1 MAFDIAQFLR
11 TNKTMAIWAAFFGLV
26 WLASYFGLFGLVF
39 ITYILC
45 FLFNGPIERLAA
57 RTKLPRTLWAAVIYV
72 VFVAAVLSILSSVL
86 PKLGAES
93 AAFLKKLPDTLET
106 LRTHLDQ
113 WAWLVPDMAAPIAKV
128 KDYLALE
135 ALVGFKAETLFTLA
149 VNSFN
154 QISTYVSTFLLG
166 TLFSFLIM
174 LDFPNLRAKTIS
186 LRDSRLRDIYEVTAR
201 SVVRFAIVV
210 GMGFRAQ
217 VLIASVNTLLTA
229 IGMYFLGIEPVMLLS
244 TVVFFCGLIP
254 VLGTFISSAPIV
266 LVAVNTVG
274 PGHSLW
280 AIAMIIVVHTIET
293 YILNPRIMAA
303 MFKIS
308 PLITLMILYVGHKL
322 FGLWGMVLGV
332 PISVFV
338 FRHVI
343 LGAELHQCSSNDSLT
358 NCLKQK
364 NENGGAHD

>member
-1 MAFDIAQFLR
+1 MAFDIAQFFR
-11 TNKTMAIWAAFFGLV
+11 TNKTLAIWAAFFGLV

-57 RTKLPRTLWAAVIYV
+57 KTRLPRTLCATVVYV
-72 VFVAAVLSILSSVL
+72 VFVAAVLSLLSSVL
-86 PKLGAES
+86 PRLGAES
-93 AAFLKKLPDTLET
+93 TSFLKKLPDTLET
-106 LRTHLDQ
+106 LRMHLDQ

-135 ALVGFKAETLFTLA
+135 ALVGVKAETLFTLA

-154 QISTYVSTFLLG
+154 QISNYVSTFLLG

-174 LDFPNLRAKTIS
+174 LDFPNLRAKTIG
-186 LRDSRLRDIYEVTAR
+186 LRDSRLRDIYDVTAR
-201 SVVRFAIVV
+201 SVVRFAVVV

-217 VLIASVNTLLTA
+217 MMIAGLNTLLTA
-229 IGMYFLGIEPVMLLS
+229 IGMTILGIKPVALLS

-266 LVAVNTVG
+266 LVAVNTTG
-274 PGHSLW
+274 PGHALW
-280 AIAMIIVVHTIET
+280 AVVMIIIVHTIET
-293 YILNPRIMAA
+293 YILNPRIVAA

-332 PISVFV
+332 PVSVFI

-343 LGAELHQCSSNDSLT
+343 LGADLDSSTQQKLVH
-358 NCLKQK
+358 CRKQTD
-364 NENGGAHD
+364 ENGGDDD

>member
-1 MAFDIAQFLR
+1 MACDITQVLR
-11 TNKTMAIWAAFFGLV
+11 TNKTLAIWAAFFGLV
-26 WLASYFGLFGLVF
+26 WLINYYGLFGLVF

-45 FLFNGPIERLAA
+45 FLFNGPIEALAA
-57 RTKLPRTLWAAVIYV
+57 RTRLPRTLWAAVVYILFLAV
-72 VFVAAVLSILSSVL
+72 VLSLLSSVL
-86 PKLGAES
+86 PKLGSES
-93 AAFLKKLPDTLET
+93 TSFLKKLPDTLET
-106 LRTHLDQ
+106 LRRHLDQ
-113 WAWLVPDMAAPIAKV
+113 WAWLAPDMAAPISKV
-128 KDYLALE
+128 KDYLTLE
-135 ALVGFKAETLFTLA
+135 ALVGVKTETLFTLA

-174 LDFPNLRAKTIS
+174 LDFPKLRAKTIA
-186 LRDSRLRDIYEVTAR
+186 LRESRLRDIYDVTAR

-217 VLIASVNTLLTA
+217 MMIAGVNTVLTA
-229 IGMYFLGIEPVMLLS
+229 VGMYFLGIEPVMLLS

-266 LVAVNTVG
+266 LVAVNTTG
-274 PGHSLW
+274 PSHALW
-280 AIAMIIVVHTIET
+280 AIVMIIIVHTIET
-293 YILNPRIMAA
+293 YVLNPRIVAA

-332 PISVFV
+332 PVSVFLY
-338 FRHVI
+338 RHVI
-343 LGAELHQCSSNDSLT
+343 MGTDFQLPSLGIRKTNDT
-358 NCLKQK
+358 PPPATPDATK
-364 NENGGAHD
+364 D

>member
-1 MAFDIAQFLR
+1 MAFDIAQFMR
-11 TNKTMAIWAAFFGLV
+11 TNKTLAIWAAFFGLV
-26 WLASYFGLFGLVF
+26 WLASYYGLFGLVF

-45 FLFNGPIERLAA
+45 FLFHGVIERLAVKT
-57 RTKLPRTLWAAVIYV
+57 RLPRPLWATIVYL
-72 VFVAAVLSILSSVL
+72 VFVTVVLTILSSVL

-93 AAFLKKLPDTLET
+93 TAFLKKLPDTLES
-106 LRTHLDQ
+106 LRQHLDQ

-135 ALVGFKAETLFTLA
+135 SLVGVKAETLFTLA

-154 QISTYVSTFLLG
+154 QISNYVSTFLLG

-186 LRDSRLRDIYEVTAR
+186 LRNSRLHDIYDVTAR
-201 SVVRFAIVV
+201 SVVRFAVVV

-217 VLIASVNTLLTA
+217 MMIAAVNTILTA
-229 IGMYFLGIEPVMLLS
+229 IGMYFLGIPPVALLS

-266 LVAVNTVG
+266 LVAVNTTG
-274 PGHSLW
+274 PGHALW
-280 AIAMIIVVHTIET
+280 AIVMIIIVHTIET
-293 YILNPRIMAA
+293 YILNPRVVAA

-308 PLITLMILYVGHKL
+308 PLVTLMILYVGHKL

-332 PISVFV
+332 PVSVFI

-343 LGAELHQCSSNDSLT
+343 LGADLDGRAKDTLEH
-358 NCLKQK
+358 CLKETHEK
-364 NENGGAHD
+364 GGNDD

>member
-11 TNKTMAIWAAFFGLV
+11 TNKTLAIWIAFFGLV
-26 WLASYFGLFGLVF
+26 WLANYYGLFGLVF

-45 FLFNGPIERLAA
+45 FLFEGPIERLAA
-57 RTKLPRTLWAAVIYV
+57 KTRLPRTLWAVVIYV
-72 VFVAAVLSILSSVL
+72 VFLAVVLSLLSSVV

-93 AAFLKKLPDTLET
+93 TSFLKKLPDTLEK
-106 LRTHLDQ
+106 LRSHLDQ
-113 WAWLVPDMAAPIAKV
+113 WAWLAPDMAAPISKV

-135 ALVGFKAETLFTLA
+135 ALVGVKAETLFTLA

-154 QISTYVSTFLLG
+154 QITTYVSTFLLG

-174 LDFPNLRAKTIS
+174 LDFPNLRAKTIA
-186 LRDSRLRDIYEVTAR
+186 LRDSRLRDIYDVTAR
-201 SVVRFAIVV
+201 SVVRFAVVV

-217 VLIASVNTLLTA
+217 MMIAGVNTVLTA
-229 IGMYFLGIEPVMLLS
+229 VGMYVLGIEPVMLLS

-266 LVAVNTVG
+266 LVAVNTTG
-274 PGHSLW
+274 PGHALW
-280 AIAMIIVVHTIET
+280 AIVMIIIVHTIET
-293 YILNPRIMAA
+293 YVLNPRIVAA

-308 PLITLMILYVGHKL
+308 PLVTLMILYVGHKL

-332 PISVFV
+332 PVSVFLY
-338 FRHVI
+338 RHVI
-343 LGAELHQCSSNDSLT
+343 LGAEIQLCRPQDSVT
-358 NCLKQK
+358 DCLKRDAARQDQ
-364 NENGGAHD
+364 ED

>member
-1 MAFDIAQFLR
+1 MPFDIAQIFR
-11 TNKTMAIWAAFFGLV
+11 TNKTLAIWAAFFGLV
-26 WLASYFGLFGLVF
+26 WLTSYYGLFGLVF

-57 RTKLPRTLWAAVIYV
+57 KTRWPRVLWAVVVYIVFLAVVLTIISTV
-72 VFVAAVLSILSSVL
+72 V
-86 PKLGAES
+86 PKIGAES
-93 AAFLKKLPDTLET
+93 SAFLKKLPDTLET
-106 LRTHLDQ
+106 LRKHLDN
-113 WAWLVPDMAAPIAKV
+113 WAWIAPDMAAPISKV

-135 ALVGFKAETLFTLA
+135 ALVGVKAETLFSLA

-174 LDFPNLRAKTIS
+174 LDFPNLRAKTIA
-186 LRDSRLRDIYEVTAR
+186 LRESRLRDIYDVTAR

-217 VLIASVNTLLTA
+217 MMIAGLNTLLTA
-229 IGMYFLGIEPVMLLS
+229 LGMYILGIEPVGLLS

-266 LVAVNTVG
+266 LVAVNTTG
-274 PGHSLW
+274 PNHALW
-280 AIAMIIVVHTIET
+280 AIFMIIIVHTIET
-293 YILNPRIMAA
+293 YILNPRIVAA

-332 PISVFV
+332 PVSVFIL
-338 FRHVI
+338 RYVI
-343 LGAELHQCSSNDSLT
+343 LGVDLESSSSVPEPPCAPKAAEQGGG
-358 NCLKQK
+358 
-364 NENGGAHD
+364 NG

>member
-11 TNKTMAIWAAFFGLV
+11 TNKTLAIWAAFFGLV

-45 FLFNGPIERLAA
+45 FLFNGPIEYLTA
-57 RTKLPRTLWAAVIYV
+57 RTRLPRSLWAAVLYI
-72 VFVAAVLSILSSVL
+72 VFVAVVLTILSSVV

-93 AAFLKKLPDTLET
+93 SSFLKKLPDTLET
-106 LRTHLDQ
+106 LRQHLDQ

-135 ALVGFKAETLFTLA
+135 ALVGVKAETLFSLV
-149 VNSFN
+149 VNSLN
-154 QISTYVSTFLLG
+154 QISIYVSTFLLG

-174 LDFPNLRAKTIS
+174 LDFPNLRAKTIA
-186 LRDSRLRDIYEVTAR
+186 LRNSRLHDIYDVTAR
-201 SVVRFAIVV
+201 SVVRFAVVV

-217 VLIASVNTLLTA
+217 MMIAGVNTILTDL
-229 IGMYFLGIEPVMLLS
+229 GMYILGIQPVALLS

-254 VLGTFISSAPIV
+254 VLGTFISSVPIV
-266 LVAVNTVG
+266 LLAVNTTG
-274 PGHSLW
+274 PGHALW
-280 AIAMIIVVHTIET
+280 AIVMICIVHTIET
-293 YILNPRIMAA
+293 YILNPRIVAA

-308 PLITLMILYVGHKL
+308 PVATLMILYVGHKL

-332 PISVFV
+332 PVSVFV

-343 LGAELHQCSSNDSLT
+343 LGADLDPRRKDALERCLT
-358 NCLKQK
+358 QVDA
-364 NENGGAHD
+364 NGGDDD

>member
-11 TNKTMAIWAAFFGLV
+11 TNKTLAIWAAFFGLV
-26 WLASYFGLFGLVF
+26 WLASYYGLFGLVF

-45 FLFNGPIERLAA
+45 FLFHGPIEWLAA
-57 RTKLPRTLWAAVIYV
+57 RSKLPRALWATV
-72 VFVAAVLSILSSVL
+72 VYLVFLAAVLTILSSVL
-86 PKLGAES
+86 PKIGAES
-93 AAFLKKLPDTLET
+93 TAFLKKLPDTLET
-106 LRTHLDQ
+106 LRRHLDQ
-113 WAWLVPDMAAPIAKV
+113 WAWLAPDMAAPISKV

-135 ALVGFKAETLFTLA
+135 ALVGVKAETLFTLA

-154 QISTYVSTFLLG
+154 QVSMYVSTFLLG

-174 LDFPNLRAKTIS
+174 LDFPNLQAKTIG
-186 LRDSRLRDIYEVTAR
+186 LRDSRLRDIYDVTAR

-217 VLIASVNTLLTA
+217 MMIAGVNTLLTA
-229 IGMYFLGIEPVMLLS
+229 IGMHILGIEPVVLLS
-244 TVVFFCGLIP
+244 FVVFFCGLIP

-266 LVAVNTVG
+266 LVAVNTTG
-274 PGHSLW
+274 PNHALW
-280 AIAMIIVVHTIET
+280 AIVMIIIVHTIET
-293 YILNPRIMAA
+293 YILNPRIVAA

-308 PLITLMILYVGHKL
+308 PLVTLMILYVGHKL

-332 PISVFV
+332 PVSVFI

-343 LGAELHQCSSNDSLT
+343 LGAESFYAAPSAAPCPSE
-358 NCLKQK
+358 K
-364 NENGGAHD
+364 NADGGVHD

>member
-11 TNKTMAIWAAFFGLV
+11 TNKTLAIWAAFFGLV
-26 WLASYFGLFGLVF
+26 WLASYYGLFGLVF

-45 FLFNGPIERLAA
+45 FLFHGPIEWLAA
-57 RTKLPRTLWAAVIYV
+57 RTKLPRALWATV
-72 VFVAAVLSILSSVL
+72 VYLVFLAAVLTILSSVL
-86 PKLGAES
+86 PKIGSES
-93 AAFLKKLPDTLET
+93 TAFLKKLPETLET
-106 LRTHLDQ
+106 LRRHLDQ
-113 WAWLVPDMAAPIAKV
+113 WAWLAPDMAAPISKV

-135 ALVGFKAETLFTLA
+135 ALVGVKAETLFTLA

-154 QISTYVSTFLLG
+154 QVTTYVSIFLLG

-174 LDFPNLRAKTIS
+174 LDFPNLRAKTIG
-186 LRDSRLRDIYEVTAR
+186 LRNSRLRDIYDVTAR

-217 VLIASVNTLLTA
+217 MLIAGVNTLLTA
-229 IGMYFLGIEPVMLLS
+229 IGMHLLGIEPVVLLS
-244 TVVFFCGLIP
+244 FVVFFCGLIP

-266 LVAVNTVG
+266 LVAVNTTG
-274 PGHSLW
+274 PGHALW
-280 AIAMIIVVHTIET
+280 AIVMIIVVHTIET
-293 YILNPRIMAA
+293 YILNPRIVAA

-332 PISVFV
+332 PVSVFV

-343 LGAELHQCSSNDSLT
+343 FGAEHFSASPALAPGTRDKKADGRH
-358 NCLKQK
+358 
-364 NENGGAHD
+364 A